1 MTILDT
7 PLRKKVYDAIQ
18 IYGKTMTFYSNASTS
33 GHGTYNPATG
43 IYESVPSGVTIDY
56 KASPPSE
63 YNRNWRD
70 GDNVQEGDTLIT
82 LPALNLDATFE
93 SDALRVGMK
102 VKIDN
107 ATFVT
112 ESLEKIYS
120 GDVVCA
126 YSIRLRARRDA

>member
-18 IYGKTMTFYSNASTS
+18 TYGKTMTFHSNASTS

-43 IYESVPSGVTIDY
+43 IYESVPSPVTLDY

-70 GDNVQEGDTLIT
+70 GDNVQEGDVMIT
-82 LPALNLDATFE
+82 LPALNLNSTFE
-93 SDALRVGMK
+93 NDALRVGMK
-102 VKIDN
+102 VVIDS

-120 GDVVCA
+120 GEEICA
-126 YSIRLRARRDA
+126 YGIRLRARRDA